1 MMKLLTLLTTL
12 CALLTESSESTV
24 RDKRSATICD
34 ATTAASFSSPR
45 LQVLFVPEMIDFIH
59 LDSIVGVPD
68 REQQGEG
75 LLGRDVREEEA
86 GDELGQ
92 SSRCPEK

>member
-1 MMKLLTLLTTL
+1 MMKLLTLLTSL

-24 RDKRSATICD
+24 RDKRSATTCD

-45 LQVLFVPEMIDFIH
+45 LQVLFVPEMTDFIH
-59 LDSIVGVPD
+59 LDVVGVPD

-92 SSRCPEK
+92 SSRCTEK